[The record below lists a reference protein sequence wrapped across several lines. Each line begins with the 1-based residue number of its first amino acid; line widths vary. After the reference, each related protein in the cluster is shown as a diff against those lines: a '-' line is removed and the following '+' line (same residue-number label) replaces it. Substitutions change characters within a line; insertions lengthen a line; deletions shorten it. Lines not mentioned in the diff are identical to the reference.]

1 MTSCKK
7 DCMNCKHCILKKMQN
22 TKAYTN
28 TCEFE
33 NRIKSLTMDELV
45 ERIQNGTC
53 DWFEQGEPSVLK

>member
-7 DCMNCKHCILKKMQN
+7 DCMNCKHCILKKMPN

-33 NRIKSLTMDELV
+33 SRIESLTMDEI
-45 ERIQNGTC
+45 EDRIQNGTC
-53 DWFEQGEPSVLK
+53 DWFEQGEPTVMK